1 MIYTPKD
8 TEVVVPISADNK
20 PLKNTLN
27 ETTNEIEKESR
38 KWDKAIDNSAQNM
51 QKSFTKALDINRL
64 KDWGIQAA
72 KAITAFGL
80 ECVNAASDLQE
91 VQNVVDVTF
100 GNSAA
105 EIDAWAKTAINQFG
119 LSETK
124 AKQFASTL
132 GAMMKS
138 AGLAGSEVVEMSE
151 ALSGLAADMSS
162 FYNLDFDTAF
172 QKIRSG
178 ISGETEPLKQL
189 GINMSQAN
197 LQAFALEKG
206 ITKALDKMSQGE
218 MVMLRYQ
225 YLMQATADAQGDFAR
240 TSDGYANSLRL
251 LQSNLESI
259 KTKIGSVFIGV
270 LADATTSL
278 NDFIG
283 KMTQSK
289 PRTILDEF
297 ADINLKTEEKLAEIA
312 KTAGEAESLVGTLE
326 GISRQVVNYQQS
338 GNLVSFISM
347 LSGNISGLDGA
358 LAKAK
363 EGNMEGALDDLATAL
378 SKELGGDPDRWKNLL
393 RAVADNAGDAIAAT
407 QGDTEKTGDFLENV
421 ADGAGDLTTDY
432 SKYWA
437 DLLGALG
444 DNAGAAVAALSGGD
458 NIGSIIATIA
468 GGANQLKDGTSG
480 KWSAFA
486 KALGL
491 FDEQGNV
498 PTTLQGVADALA
510 TNLGG
515 DASKWETMLQAIG
528 NNLPSVTS
536 AVGTDGNSTSA
547 WLTAAAQAADDLG
560 GDYSENWKKLLVVY
574 GENAGEAIKA
584 LSTTSDPG
592 AVLAGIAGG
601 ANALDNGTSGK
612 WSAFARA
619 LGILDDKGN
628 VPQTIQDLAGA
639 LATNLGGDA
648 KKWETMLQ
656 SISNNLGDVTTAVGN
671 DGNATAGW
679 LTAAAQA
686 ADDLGG
692 DYSENWKKLL
702 VVYGEKAGV
711 AISALATNE
720 DPGNTLSG
728 IATGANKL
736 NLTAPTI
743 WRGLLG
749 ALTSIDGLSNIFNN
763 GNAALNVGQLAEALS
778 GNSPDTS
785 KAEAW
790 KTFLDALSENPGA
803 LTTLTE
809 TDAETTAAWLKT
821 MADAVN
827 EIDPSDADAWDKL
840 FVNFVQGLP
849 GLNDAQGGHAFF
861 EAIAQEFLAMGNQSD
876 AAREGL
882 MGLGLSSEQVDTV
895 QKQWLATCK
904 SLVQT
909 IPSLADVINTET
921 GEVEGG
927 TKAIEEHYK
936 KWRQEQ
942 EKQLLWEAQYAK
954 ERALNERKAQQYAYQ
969 LDYITA
975 QSNYQK
981 LAEEYKKLGGNGA
994 WNEHVRYGSM
1004 DSGFEPI
1011 AIDEEGKK
1019 LIETNKKMVDA
1030 EHELIEASKAYN
1042 EELKNNKAAE
1052 EEVANS
1058 REALT
1063 KAMGAYEQQTN
1074 NATDAT
1080 EGNTHSLMANADA
1093 IAKAVDDTEKAVK
1106 AMKDY
1111 SDQVYKSSLNSIEGT
1126 LGGFNKVYDTIDAA
1140 KLNVQRLKEDW
1151 QNFERTGD
1159 AEKDAKKSKELELI
1173 WKNAE
1178 NAIPSIQNMTEALD
1192 TQLKFLSDYYDN
1204 LQLLKNL
1211 GYTDDVIAMVSGG
1224 SAEDAGY
1231 AKALT
1236 RTVRN
1241 SDDVKRINKQVSDI
1255 KDQSSK
1261 LAGAMTANKLTID
1274 EQFKELEKTAADAI
1288 AGLSQYDEAKKN
1300 VTDTMQGIIDGL
1312 DETQGT
1318 VKNQVQNIL
1327 DMLGQLSGASYK
1339 VPNFNLNTG
1348 TFGPINPNLTVYS
1361 HLTLDGKQVATSVS
1375 EHQGNSL
1382 RTIQRSGIK

>member
-51 QKSFTKALDINRL
+51 QKSFAKALDINRL

-72 KAITAFGL
+72 KTITAFGL

-178 ISGETEPLKQL
+178 ISGETEPLKML

-259 KTKIGSVFIGV
+259 KTKIGSVFINV

-283 KMTQSK
+283 KMTQAK

-297 ADINLKTEEKLAEIA
+297 ADINLKTGEKLAEIA
-312 KTAGEAESLVGTLE
+312 KTAGEAESLVGTLD
-326 GISRQVVNYQQS
+326 GISRQVINYRQS

-347 LSGNISGLDGA
+347 LSGNISGLDTA

-363 EGNMEGALDDLATAL
+363 KGNMEGALEDLANAL
-378 SKELGGDPDRWKNLL
+378 SNELGGDPDKWKNLL
-393 RAVADNAGDAIAAT
+393 QAVGNNAGLAIEAT
-407 QGDTEKTGDFLENV
+407 KGDTGKTKTFLEKV
-421 ADGAGDLTTDY
+421 AASADDLTTDY
-432 SKYWA
+432 STYWA

-491 FDEQGNV
+491 FDEHGNV
-498 PTTLQGVADALA
+498 PTTLHGVADALA

-515 DASKWETMLQAIG
+515 DASKWEEMLLAIG
-528 NNLPSVTS
+528 NNLPDVTT
-536 AVGTDGNSTSA
+536 AVGNDGNATA
-547 WLTAAAQAADDLG
+547 GWLTAAAQAADDLG

-592 AVLAGIAGG
+592 AVLA
-601 ANALDNGTSGK
+601 
-612 WSAFARA
+612 
-619 LGILDDKGN
+619 
-628 VPQTIQDLAGA
+628 
-639 LATNLGGDA
+639 
-648 KKWETMLQ
+648 
-656 SISNNLGDVTTAVGN
+656 
-671 DGNATAGW
+671 
-679 LTAAAQA
+679 
-686 ADDLGG
+686 
-692 DYSENWKKLL
+692 
-702 VVYGEKAGV
+702 
-711 AISALATNE
+711 
-720 DPGNTLSG
+720 G

-790 KTFLDALSENPGA
+790 KTFLEALSENPGA

-927 TKAIEEHYK
+927 TRAIEEHYK

-969 LDYITA
+969 LDVITA
-975 QSNYQK
+975 QSNYEK
-981 LAEEYKKLGGNGA
+981 AAKNYNDLGGDNRLKRA
-994 WNEHVRYGSM
+994 DYGKNTE
-1004 DSGFEPI
+1004 DLEDDL
-1011 AIDEEGKK
+1011 ALAQAYEDREKAAQK
-1019 LIETNKKMVDA
+1019 LIETTKIYNQ
-1030 EHELIEASKAYN
+1030 ELA
-1042 EELKNNKAAE
+1042 NNKAAE
-1052 EEVANS
+1052 EDVANS

-1063 KAMGAYEQQTN
+1063 KAMGAYEQQTEK
-1074 NATDAT
+1074 ATDAT

-1236 RTVRN
+1236 QTVRN

-1274 EQFKELEKTAADAI
+1274 EQFKELEQTAADAI
-1288 AGLSQYDEAKKN
+1288 AGLNQYDEAKQN
-1300 VTDTMQGIIDGL
+1300 VTNTMQGIIDGL
-1312 DETQGT
+1312 DETQAT

-1327 DMLGQLSGASYK
+1327 DMLSQLSGASYN
-1339 VPNFNLNTG
+1339 VPNFNLNMG
-1348 TFGPINPNLTVYS
+1348 TFGPTNPNITVYS
-1361 HLTLDGKQVATSVS
+1361 HLNLDGKQVASSVS

-1382 RTIQRSGIK
+1382 RTSQRSGGRP

>member
-38 KWDKAIDNSAQNM
+38 KWDKAFDNSAQNM

-100 GNSAA
+100 GNSAD

-138 AGLAGSEVVEMSE
+138 AGLAGKEVVEMSE

-259 KTKIGSVFIGV
+259 KTKIGSVFINV

-283 KMTQSK
+283 KMTQAK

-326 GISRQVVNYQQS
+326 GISRQVINYRQS

-347 LSGNISGLDGA
+347 LSGNISGLDTA

-363 EGNMEGALDDLATAL
+363 EGNMEGALEDLANAL
-378 SKELGGDPDRWKNLL
+378 SKELGGDPDKWKNLL

-407 QGDTEKTGDFLENV
+407 QGDPEKIGDFLENV
-421 ADGAGDLTTDY
+421 AEGAGDLTTDY

-468 GGANQLKDGTSG
+468 GGANELKDGTSG
-480 KWSAFA
+480 KWAAFS
-486 KALGL
+486 KALGIL
-491 FDEQGNV
+491 DDKGNV

-515 DASKWETMLQAIG
+515 DASKWEEMLLAIG
-528 NNLPSVTS
+528 NNLP
-536 AVGTDGNSTSA
+536 
-547 WLTAAAQAADDLG
+547 
-560 GDYSENWKKLLVVY
+560 
-574 GENAGEAIKA
+574 
-584 LSTTSDPG
+584 
-592 AVLAGIAGG
+592 
-601 ANALDNGTSGK
+601 
-612 WSAFARA
+612 
-619 LGILDDKGN
+619 
-628 VPQTIQDLAGA
+628 
-639 LATNLGGDA
+639 
-648 KKWETMLQ
+648 
-656 SISNNLGDVTTAVGN
+656 DVTTAVGN

-702 VVYGEKAGV
+702 VVYGEKAGA

-720 DPGNTLSG
+720 DPGDILSG

-736 NLTAPTI
+736 SLTAPSI

-749 ALTSIDGLSNIFNN
+749 ALTSIDALSNIFNN
-763 GNAALNVGQLAEALS
+763 GNAALNVGNLAEALS

-790 KTFLDALSENPGA
+790 KTFLSALSENPEA

-840 FVNFVQGLP
+840 FVSFVQGLP

-969 LDYITA
+969 LDVITA
-975 QSNYQK
+975 QSNYEK
-981 LAEEYKKLGGNGA
+981 AAKNYNDLGGDNRLKRA
-994 WNEHVRYGSM
+994 DYGKNTE
-1004 DSGFEPI
+1004 DLEDDL
-1011 AIDEEGKK
+1011 ALAQAYEDREKAAQK
-1019 LIETNKKMVDA
+1019 LIETTKIYNQ
-1030 EHELIEASKAYN
+1030 ELA
-1042 EELKNNKAAE
+1042 NNKAAE

-1063 KAMGAYEQQTN
+1063 NAMGAYEQQTEK
-1074 NATDAT
+1074 ATDAT

-1126 LGGFNKVYDTIDAA
+1126 LGGFNKIYDSVEAA
-1140 KLNVQRLKEDW
+1140 KQNVNRLEKEW
-1151 QNFERTGD
+1151 QNFENSGSD
-1159 AEKDAKKSKELELI
+1159 ADNKKSKELHQV
-1173 WKNAE
+1173 WKDAE
-1178 NAIPSIQNMTEALD
+1178 NTIPSIQNLNEALD
-1192 TQLKFLSDYYDN
+1192 TQLKFLTDYYDN
-1204 LQLLKNL
+1204 LTKLKSL
-1211 GYTDDVIAMVSGG
+1211 GYSDDVIAMVSGG
-1224 SAEDAGY
+1224 SVEDAGN
-1231 AKALT
+1231 AKALAST
-1236 RTVRN
+1236 RATDPRIAQ
-1241 SDDVKRINKQVSDI
+1241 INKTVADI
-1255 KDQSSK
+1255 KAKSK
-1261 LAGAMTANKLTID
+1261 DVAGAMTENKLTID
-1274 EQFKELEKTAADAI
+1274 EQFKELEQTAANAI
-1288 AGLSQYDEAKKN
+1288 AGLNQYDEAKQN
-1300 VTDTMQGIIDGL
+1300 VTNTMQGIIDGL
-1312 DETQGT
+1312 DETQAT

-1327 DMLGQLSGASYK
+1327 DMLSQLSGASYN
-1339 VPNFNLNTG
+1339 VPNFSLNMG
-1348 TFGPINPNLTVYS
+1348 TFGPTNPNITVYS
-1361 HLTLDGKQVATSVS
+1361 HLNLDGKQVASSVS

-1382 RTIQRSGIK
+1382 RTSQRSGGRP